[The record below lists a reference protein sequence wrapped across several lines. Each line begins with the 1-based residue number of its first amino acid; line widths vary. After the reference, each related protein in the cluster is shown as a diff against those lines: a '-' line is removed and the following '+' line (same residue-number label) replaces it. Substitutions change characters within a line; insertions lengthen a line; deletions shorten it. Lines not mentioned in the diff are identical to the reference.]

1 MSWDASASVVT
12 GVTYCGLHSSA
23 ALQDD
28 ESRPRFACIA
38 LAARGDDECISRPR
52 LAASGRIDGVA
63 AAGLHP
69 PAARH
74 DDERID
80 GAPVAAGLHA
90 LKPPALSS
98 RRIDLVVA
106 GAAYSASID
115 ANAAFLY
122 RICHCCHSNLAPGPL
137 QAKRVASEAEH
148 ELWIR
153 CVLALFCRLGA

>member
-1 MSWDASASVVT
+1 MSCDASARVLI

-23 ALQDD
+23 ARQDD
-28 ESRPRFACIA
+28 VESALA
-38 LAARGDDECISRPR
+38 LAARRDDECTSRPR

-63 AAGLHP
+63 VAGLHP
-69 PAARH
+69 SAARH
-74 DDERID
+74 D
-80 GAPVAAGLHA
+80 GARRLRMAAQVPQA
-90 LKPPALSS
+90 LQAALDNR

-106 GAAYSASID
+106 GSAYSASID
-115 ANAAFLY
+115 ANAKLLY